1 MSFFLFTCVRVITFF
16 KTHTHTHTH
25 ISWRDEM
32 HATPW
37 SQFNMRSKREI
48 PNQHIA
54 LFRAA
59 KQWNTPLCLS
69 LPPSLSPYIT
79 GHPILLSGG
88 KGGSIGRCV
97 FVGRLV
103 SQHRW
108 HAMRRSP
115 PSDFVDLSPSHVLRA
130 SFPPYDSLSPSHVLR
145 ASFPPYDSLSLKR
158 TTRTPTTLSPGPCS
172 PQSARTH
179 HTIVHCTAHYQRPEE
194 RRVDDDRNGL
204 RLN

>member
-1 MSFFLFTCVRVITFF
+1 
-16 KTHTHTHTH
+16 
-25 ISWRDEM
+25 
-32 HATPW
+32 
-37 SQFNMRSKREI
+37 MRSKREI

-130 SFPPYDSLSPSHVLR
+130 SFPPYDSLS
-145 ASFPPYDSLSLKR
+145 LKR
-158 TTRTPTTLSPGPCS
+158 TTRTRTTLSPGPCS

-194 RRVDDDRNGL
+194 RRVDDDRNGF